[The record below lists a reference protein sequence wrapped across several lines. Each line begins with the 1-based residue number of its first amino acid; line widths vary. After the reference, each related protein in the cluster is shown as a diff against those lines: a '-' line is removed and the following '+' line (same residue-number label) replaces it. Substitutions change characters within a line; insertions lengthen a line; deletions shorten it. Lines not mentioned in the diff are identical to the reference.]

1 MRRLNAIRT
10 MTKSYLSGRR
20 CCEFTI
26 AEEGCPWRFVDEF
39 GKAVYR
45 SRGGSVPWILDRV
58 AEFEEDLA
66 NSPIRRVPADDAP
79 GGPYQMDAVDDIPA
93 ELKDKIAR
101 AVDEEITRQAAH
113 SLRMARWDYF
123 KVFRAGL
130 TPCRERLN
138 QLRADTTKEG

>member
-1 MRRLNAIRT
+1 MRRLDAIRT

-45 SRGGSVPWILDRV
+45 GRGGSVPWILDRV
-58 AEFEEDLA
+58 AELEEDLA

-79 GGPYQMDAVDDIPA
+79 GGPYQMDAVDDIPP

-113 SLRMARWDYF
+113 SLRMA
-123 KVFRAGL
+123 
-130 TPCRERLN
+130 
-138 QLRADTTKEG
+138 

>member
-1 MRRLNAIRT
+1 MSPGRLDAIRT

-20 CCEFTI
+20 CGEFTI
-26 AEEGCPWRFVDEF
+26 AEEGCPWRLVDEF
-39 GKAVYR
+39 AKAVYG

-58 AEFEEDLA
+58 AELEEDLA

-79 GGPYQMDAVDDIPA
+79 GGPYQTDAVDDIPA

-113 SLRMARWDYF
+113 SLRMA
-123 KVFRAGL
+123 
-130 TPCRERLN
+130 
-138 QLRADTTKEG
+138 